1 MSSSARRTARRLL
14 KLASLGLAGLIAGL
28 LSVGCNAAPSNAA
41 TLANEPH
48 ISSNVEFTPSDLS
61 TPHTQSLPENDLPD
75 NNLPDNIEAGEAPA
89 LHHPPSARR
98 LEYGSVRPT
107 AQSVSLNSRSGS

>member
-28 LSVGCNAAPSNAA
+28 LSVGCNASPTNTAS
-41 TLANEPH
+41 TNEPH
-48 ISSNVEFTPSDLS
+48 ISSNVEFTPADTSASPNQD
-61 TPHTQSLPENDLPD
+61 LPES
-75 NNLPDNIEAGEAPA
+75 IEAREIPA

-107 AQSVSLNSRSGS
+107 AQPVSLNSRTGS

>member
-1 MSSSARRTARRLL
+1 MSSSTARRTTRRLL

-28 LSVGCNAAPSNAA
+28 LSVGCSAASPSKS
-41 TLANEPH
+41 ANVQADPR
-48 ISSNVEFTPSDLS
+48 ISSNVEFTPSDTS
-61 TPHTQSLPENDLPD
+61 ASQDSDLP
-75 NNLPDNIEAGEAPA
+75 PSIEAREIPA

-107 AQSVSLNSRSGS
+107 AQPVSLNSRTGS